1 MAKLSE
7 EKVIDEIESKGFTVL
22 ELENYET
29 IRSPFLIKCQNNHIL
44 ETNLFSFRKDSFRC
58 PKCDGGEIKIT
69 ALPPE
74 KSGYRI
80 LALDNATEKMGLSI
94 YDNGKLVYYHLL
106 VFSGNF
112 DSRITK
118 IFDVVTK
125 VMIQEWKPDY
135 IVMEDIQYQNNYQT
149 YKKLAMLL
157 GVLTVAAKSAGLDY
171 RIIAPVQWRSH
182 YQISGKRDDI
192 KAKAVKLVNTM
203 YNINVI
209 DDVAEAILIG
219 HYIADIKY
227 QESFEPAF

>member
-7 EKVIDEIESKGFTVL
+7 EKVIDEIESKGFSVL

-29 IRSPFLIKCQNNHIL
+29 IRSPILIKCQNNHIL
-44 ETNLFSFRKDSFRC
+44 ETNLFSFRKESFRC
-58 PKCDGGEIKIT
+58 PKCDGGEVKFT
-69 ALPPE
+69 AVPPE

-80 LALDNATEKMGLSI
+80 LALDNATEKMGISI

-106 VFSGNF
+106 TFSGNF

-118 IFDVVTK
+118 IFEVVTT
-125 VMIQEWKPDY
+125 VMISNWQPDY

-157 GVLTVAAKSAGLDY
+157 GVLTVAAKSAKIDY

-182 YQISGKRDDI
+182 YQITGKRDDI

>member
-7 EKVIDEIESKGFTVL
+7 EKVIDEIESKGFSVL

-29 IRSPFLIKCQNNHIL
+29 IRSTFLIKCQNNHIL

-69 ALPPE
+69 SLPPD
-74 KSGYRI
+74 KNGYRI

-106 VFSGNF
+106 TFSGNF

-118 IFDVVTK
+118 IFEVATK
-125 VMIQEWKPDY
+125 VMIANWQPDY

-157 GVLTVAAKSAGLDY
+157 GVLTVAAKSSKIDY

-182 YQISGKRDDI
+182 YQISGKREDI
-192 KAKAVKLVNTM
+192 KAKAVKLVKTM
-203 YNINVI
+203 YNIDVI
-209 DDVAEAILIG
+209 DDIAEAILIG
-219 HYIADIKY
+219 HYIVDIKY

>member
-7 EKVIDEIESKGFTVL
+7 EKVIDEIESKGFSVL
-22 ELENYET
+22 ELESYET
-29 IRSPFLIKCQNNHIL
+29 IRSPILIKCQNNHIL
-44 ETNLFSFRKDSFRC
+44 ETNLFSFRKETFRC

-74 KSGYRI
+74 KTGYRI

-118 IFDVVTK
+118 IFEVVTK
-125 VMIQEWKPDY
+125 VMIEGWKPDF

-157 GVLTVAAKSAGLDY
+157 GVLTVAAKSAKLDY

-203 YNINVI
+203 YNIDVI

>member
-7 EKVIDEIESKGFTVL
+7 EKVIDEIESKGFSVL
-22 ELENYET
+22 ELESYET
-29 IRSPFLIKCQNNHIL
+29 IRSPILIKCQNNHVL
-44 ETNLFSFRKDSFRC
+44 ETNLFSFRKETFRC

-74 KSGYRI
+74 KTGYRI

-118 IFDVVTK
+118 IFEVVTK
-125 VMIQEWKPDY
+125 VMIEGWKPDY

-157 GVLTVAAKSAGLDY
+157 GVLTVAAKSAKLDY

-182 YQISGKRDDI
+182 YQISGKREDI

-203 YNINVI
+203 YNIDVI

>member
-7 EKVIDEIESKGFTVL
+7 EKIIDEIESKGFIVL
-22 ELENYET
+22 ELDNYET
-29 IRSPFLIKCQNNHIL
+29 IRSPILIKCQNNHIL

-58 PKCDGGEIKIT
+58 PKCDGGEVKIT

-112 DSRITK
+112 DSRLSK
-118 IFDVVTK
+118 IFEVVTK
-125 VMIQEWKPDY
+125 VMIESWQPDY

-157 GVLTVAAKSAGLDY
+157 GVLTVAAKSAKIDY
-171 RIIAPVQWRSH
+171 RIIPPVQWRSH
-182 YQISGKRDDI
+182 YQISGKRDEI

-209 DDVAEAILIG
+209 DDIAEAILIG

>member
-7 EKVIDEIESKGFTVL
+7 ERIIDEIESKGFSVL

-29 IRSPFLIKCQNNHIL
+29 IRSPILIKCQNNHIL
-44 ETNLFSFRKDSFRC
+44 ETNLFSFRKESFRC
-58 PKCDGGEIKIT
+58 PKCDGGEVKFT
-69 ALPPE
+69 AIPPE

-80 LALDNATEKMGLSI
+80 LALDNATEKMGISI

-106 VFSGNF
+106 TFSGNF

-118 IFDVVTK
+118 IFEVVTT
-125 VMIQEWKPDY
+125 VMIGNWQPDY

-157 GVLTVAAKSAGLDY
+157 GVLTVAAKSAKIDY

-182 YQISGKRDDI
+182 YQITGKRDDI

>member
-7 EKVIDEIESKGFTVL
+7 EKVIDEIESKGYIVL
-22 ELENYET
+22 DLQGYQT
-29 IRSPFLIKCQNNHIL
+29 TKSPVIIKCQNDHVL
-44 ETNLFSFRKDSFRC
+44 ETNLFSFRKDTFRC

-74 KSGYRI
+74 KIGYRI

-106 VFSGNF
+106 SFSGNF

-118 IFDVVTK
+118 IFEVVTK
-125 VMIQEWKPDY
+125 VMIENWKPDY

-157 GVLTVAAKSAGLDY
+157 GVLTVAAKSAKLDY

-182 YQISGKRDDI
+182 YQISGKREDI
-192 KAKAVKLVNTM
+192 KAKAVKLVKTM
-203 YNINVI
+203 YNIDVI
-209 DDVAEAILIG
+209 DDIAEAILIG

-227 QESFEPAF
+227 QETFEPAF

>member
-7 EKVIDEIESKGFTVL
+7 EKIIDEIESKGFVVL

-29 IRSPFLIKCQNNHIL
+29 IRSPILIKCQNDHIL
-44 ETNLFSFRKDSFRC
+44 ETNLFSFRKESFRC
-58 PKCDGGEIKIT
+58 PKCDGGEVKFTSI
-69 ALPPE
+69 PPE

-80 LALDNATEKMGLSI
+80 LALDNATEKMGISI
-94 YDNGKLVYYHLL
+94 YDNGKLVYYQLL
-106 VFSGNF
+106 TFSGNF

-118 IFDVVTK
+118 IFEVVTNT
-125 VMIQEWKPDY
+125 MIGNWKPDY

-157 GVLTVAAKSAGLDY
+157 GVLTVAAKFAKIDY

-182 YQISGKRDDI
+182 YQITGKRDEI
-192 KAKAVKLVNTM
+192 KLKAVKLVNTM

>member
-7 EKVIDEIESKGFTVL
+7 EKVIDEIESKGFSVL
-22 ELENYET
+22 ELEGYET

-44 ETNLFSFRKDSFRC
+44 ETNLFSFRKESFRC

-74 KSGYRI
+74 KNGYRI

-118 IFDVVTK
+118 IFEVVTK
-125 VMIQEWKPDY
+125 VMIEGWKPDF

-157 GVLTVAAKSAGLDY
+157 GVLTVAAKSAKLDY

-182 YQISGKRDDI
+182 YQISGKREDI

-203 YNINVI
+203 YNIDVI

>member
-1 MAKLSE
+1 
-7 EKVIDEIESKGFTVL
+7 
-22 ELENYET
+22 
-29 IRSPFLIKCQNNHIL
+29 
-44 ETNLFSFRKDSFRC
+44 
-58 PKCDGGEIKIT
+58 
-69 ALPPE
+69 
-74 KSGYRI
+74 
-80 LALDNATEKMGLSI
+80 LDNATEKMGLSI

-118 IFDVVTK
+118 IFEVVTK
-125 VMIQEWKPDY
+125 VMIEGWKPDF

-157 GVLTVAAKSAGLDY
+157 GVLTVAAKSAKLDY

-192 KAKAVKLVNTM
+192 KTKAVKLVNTM
-203 YNINVI
+203 YNIDVI

>member
-7 EKVIDEIESKGFTVL
+7 EKIIDEIESKGFIVL
-22 ELENYET
+22 ELDNYET
-29 IRSPFLIKCQNNHIL
+29 IRSPILIKCQNNHIL
-44 ETNLFSFRKDSFRC
+44 ETNLFSFRKESFRC
-58 PKCDGGEIKIT
+58 PKCDGGEVKFTSI
-69 ALPPE
+69 PPE

-80 LALDNATEKMGLSI
+80 LALDNATEKMGISI
-94 YDNGKLVYYHLL
+94 YDNGKLVYYQLL
-106 VFSGNF
+106 TFSGNF
-112 DSRITK
+112 DSRIAK
-118 IFDVVTK
+118 IFEVVTN
-125 VMIQEWKPDY
+125 VMIMNWKPDY

-157 GVLTVAAKSAGLDY
+157 GVLTVAAKTAKIDY
-171 RIIAPVQWRSH
+171 RVIAPVQWRSH
-182 YQISGKRDDI
+182 YQITGKRDEI